1 MSVHFENLDEPLL
14 RFGDEPDANAFTIR
28 SSFESCLCI
37 GNTGSGKS
45 SGVARELVGKMME
58 KKYGMLLLT
67 AKELDAETYK
77 HYAAI
82 AGRSADVIEVTP
94 SATGGHAFNFMH
106 YESTAK
112 TGLSFARNLLDLL
125 KVVIEAGEE
134 RTQGAEADPFWRNSS
149 EMLIR
154 SAIHLLLLAYG
165 EVTIPMLYEVA
176 QTAPHKEDKPTQ
188 QEEETTFQK
197 VMTLAKKRVKEQ
209 VDAWKAKVGEDYW
222 KALADEKLAKEI
234 EDAVP
239 DYRTLM
245 MVRNFFMESLF
256 NISEK
261 TRGIIILSFTTFLS
275 RLLDEPIY
283 SLFCNRPSTF
293 TPESCIETGKLVII
307 NLPVS
312 LYGRIGQDIQIMIK
326 YIFQKAWQ
334 RRNVKLNGRPLAIV
348 CDEAQLF
355 LHPLD
360 SALLATARS
369 SRIATFYLTQNLPA
383 FHSNIG
389 GNGTKAE
396 AKVDALMSLLST
408 KIFLCNSCV
417 KTNRWASDIIGKGY
431 TEDPSTSMSGG
442 DNFSFGQGSRYMLE
456 DIVRPEHFA
465 QLKNGGP
472 LNNYKVQGIIHMQSR
487 RFNNG
492 FNHKK
497 INFKQQF

>member
-1 MSVHFENLDEPLL
+1 M
-14 RFGDEPDANAFTIR
+14 
-28 SSFESCLCI
+28 
-37 GNTGSGKS
+37 
-45 SGVARELVGKMME
+45 
-58 KKYGMLLLT
+58 
-67 AKELDAETYK
+67 
-77 HYAAI
+77 
-82 AGRSADVIEVTP
+82 
-94 SATGGHAFNFMH
+94 
-106 YESTAK
+106 
-112 TGLSFARNLLDLL
+112 
-125 KVVIEAGEE
+125 
-134 RTQGAEADPFWRNSS
+134 
-149 EMLIR
+149 
-154 SAIHLLLLAYG
+154 
-165 EVTIPMLYEVA
+165 
-176 QTAPHKEDKPTQ
+176 
-188 QEEETTFQK
+188 
-197 VMTLAKKRVKEQ
+197 
-209 VDAWKAKVGEDYW
+209 
-222 KALADEKLAKEI
+222 
-234 EDAVP
+234 
-239 DYRTLM
+239 
-245 MVRNFFMESLF
+245 
-256 NISEK
+256 
-261 TRGIIILSFTTFLS
+261 
-275 RLLDEPIY
+275 
-283 SLFCNRPSTF
+283 
-293 TPESCIETGKLVII
+293 II

-355 LHPLD
+355 LHLLD

-417 KTNRWASDIIGKGY
+417 KTNRWAADIIGKGY

-456 DIVRPEHFA
+456 DIVRPEQFA

-487 RFNNG
+487 RFNSG